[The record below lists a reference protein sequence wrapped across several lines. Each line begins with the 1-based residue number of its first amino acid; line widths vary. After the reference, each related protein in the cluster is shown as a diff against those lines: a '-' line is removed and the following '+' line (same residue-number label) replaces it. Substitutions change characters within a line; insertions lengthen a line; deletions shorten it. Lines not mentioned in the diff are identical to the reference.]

1 MNEVKP
7 LDVDGSVDM
16 KGTKRQERF
25 AKASGYRQK
34 GHPFKVT
41 SCGRR
46 RPMMYNQV
54 RDKAFQDERIDR

>member
-1 MNEVKP
+1 
-7 LDVDGSVDM
+7 M

>member
-1 MNEVKP
+1 
-7 LDVDGSVDM
+7 M

-25 AKASGYRQK
+25 VKASGYRQK

-46 RPMMYNQV
+46 RPMMYKDINL
-54 RDKAFQDERIDR
+54 KK